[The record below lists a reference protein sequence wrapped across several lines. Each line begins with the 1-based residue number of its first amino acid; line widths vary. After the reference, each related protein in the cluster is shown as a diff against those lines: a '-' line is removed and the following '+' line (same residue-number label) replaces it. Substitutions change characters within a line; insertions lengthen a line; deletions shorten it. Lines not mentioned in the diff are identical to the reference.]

1 MTPAN
6 SLRAV
11 CQFAETDNIMERG
24 EGEKYGDEEEERD
37 RMRLLLRV
45 CAFMFL
51 DTFQCLQMHPCH

>member
-37 RMRLLLRV
+37 RMRLLLQVCVRV
-45 CAFMFL
+45 RLCF
-51 DTFQCLQMHPCH
+51 